1 MKSKQKYLFVGA
13 ISCLLFLILSVS
25 IIYTTSVKDFSLT
38 ILHTNDTHGI
48 VSQEPYL
55 KTLADSKKQNGEN
68 VLIIS
73 AGDTFH
79 GQLIAQLSKGLT
91 IAKIMNCT
99 GYDYI
104 APGNHDFN
112 YEVSGLK
119 DIEAQANF
127 KILASNVTN
136 KSDGSN
142 VFTPYD
148 IKIID
153 GVKIGIFGLATPE
166 TLVKTSGR
174 ESITKLNFENP
185 IENAKKIVK
194 QLKQQGCKIIIAIT
208 HLGLYDSS
216 DLNYKSNTLA
226 QNVSDSSD
234 SNYKSDYLPQNVSD
248 IDVIVDGHS
257 HTILQNGLYVKD
269 TLIAQAGEHG
279 KNIGVVNLSIKD
291 EKLEK
296 SAYLINSD
304 EYTKITPD
312 REILQII
319 QDENK
324 KIEDLVNEK
333 ICDINFDLDGE
344 RQNVRTRETNL
355 TDLVTDAI
363 LDKTQADLVL
373 INSGTVR
380 GSIKAGTITKGDVYK
395 ILPFT
400 NFVVKLEKVKGS
412 TILKA
417 IEHGVSQY
425 PKASGG
431 NIQVAGI
438 KFKFDPNKKENEKVF
453 DVRFIKNNQE
463 LNPNAEYRLATNQ
476 FMIDGGDG
484 YDMFIE
490 KYNCQQYGTLENILI
505 DYMQNL
511 GSLEKYSKVQNRIH
525 VQKKLKKYTIKKGD
539 SLYKI
544 AKKFGTTWQ
553 KLATYNAIKNPRLIF
568 PGNVISIY

>member
-174 ESITKLNFENP
+174 ESITKLDFEDP

-216 DLNYKSNTLA
+216 D
-226 QNVSDSSD
+226 
-234 SNYKSDYLPQNVSD
+234 SNYKSDCLAQNVSD
-248 IDVIVDGHS
+248 IDVIIDGHS
-257 HTILQNGLYVKD
+257 HTALQNGLYVKD
-269 TLIAQAGEHG
+269 TLIAQTGEHG

-296 SAYLINSD
+296 SAHLISSD
-304 EYTKITPD
+304 EYIKITPGA
-312 REILQII
+312 EILQII

-333 ICDINFDLDGE
+333 ICTINFDLDGE

-363 LDKTQADLVL
+363 LDKTKL
-373 INSGTVR
+373 I
-380 GSIKAGTITKGDVYK
+380 
-395 ILPFT
+395 
-400 NFVVKLEKVKGS
+400 
-412 TILKA
+412 
-417 IEHGVSQY
+417 
-425 PKASGG
+425 
-431 NIQVAGI
+431 
-438 KFKFDPNKKENEKVF
+438 
-453 DVRFIKNNQE
+453 
-463 LNPNAEYRLATNQ
+463 
-476 FMIDGGDG
+476 
-484 YDMFIE
+484 
-490 KYNCQQYGTLENILI
+490 
-505 DYMQNL
+505 
-511 GSLEKYSKVQNRIH
+511 
-525 VQKKLKKYTIKKGD
+525 
-539 SLYKI
+539 
-544 AKKFGTTWQ
+544 
-553 KLATYNAIKNPRLIF
+553 
-568 PGNVISIY
+568 

>member
-25 IIYTTSVKDFSLT
+25 IIYTTSAKDFSLT

-142 VFTPYD
+142 VFAPYD

-174 ESITKLNFENP
+174 ESITKLDFEDP

-216 DLNYKSNTLA
+216 D
-226 QNVSDSSD
+226 
-234 SNYKSDYLPQNVSD
+234 SNYKSDCLAQNVSD
-248 IDVIVDGHS
+248 IDVIIDGHS
-257 HTILQNGLYVKD
+257 HTALQNGLYVKD
-269 TLIAQAGEHG
+269 TLIAQTGEHG

-296 SAYLINSD
+296 SAHLINSD

-312 REILQII
+312 AEILQII

-333 ICDINFDLDGE
+333 ICTINFDLDGE
-344 RQNVRTRETNL
+344 RQNVRTHETNL
-355 TDLVTDAI
+355 TDLITDAI

-400 NFVVKLEKVKGS
+400 NFVVKLEKVKGL

-438 KFKFDPNKKENEKVF
+438 KFKFDPNQKENEKVF

-463 LNPNAEYRLATNQ
+463 VNPNAEYQLATNQ

-484 YDMFIE
+484 YDMFAE

-511 GSLEKYSKVQNRIH
+511 GNLEKYSKVQNRIQ
-525 VQKKLKKYTIKKGD
+525 VQKKLKQYTIKKGD

-544 AKKFGTTWQ
+544 AKRFGTTWQ

-568 PGNVISIY
+568 PGNIISIY

>member
-1 MKSKQKYLFVGA
+1 MNSKQKHLFVGA
-13 ISCLLFLILSVS
+13 ISCLLLLILSASV
-25 IIYTTSVKDFSLT
+25 IYTTSAKDFSLT

-73 AGDTFH
+73 AGDIFH

-119 DIEAQANF
+119 NIEAQANF
-127 KILASNVTN
+127 KILASNVKN

-174 ESITKLNFENP
+174 ESITKLDFEDP

-194 QLKQQGCKIIIAIT
+194 QLKQQDCKIIIAIT

-216 DLNYKSNTLA
+216 D
-226 QNVSDSSD
+226 
-234 SNYKSDYLPQNVSD
+234 SNYKSDYLAQNVPD
-248 IDVIVDGHS
+248 IDIIIDGHS
-257 HTILQNGLYVKD
+257 HTALQNGLYVKN
-269 TLIAQAGEHG
+269 TLIAQTGEHG
-279 KNIGVVNLSIKD
+279 KNIGIVNLSIKD
-291 EKLEK
+291 GKLEK
-296 SAYLINSD
+296 NAHLINSD
-304 EYTKITPD
+304 EYTKVTPD
-312 REILQII
+312 AEILQII
-319 QDENK
+319 QNENK
-324 KIEDLVNEK
+324 KIENLVNEK
-333 ICDINFDLDGE
+333 ICTINFDLDGE

-355 TDLVTDAI
+355 TDLITDAI

-425 PKASGG
+425 PKASGS

-438 KFKFDPNKKENEKVF
+438 KFKFDPNQKENEKVF

-463 LNPNAEYRLATNQ
+463 INSNAEYNLAINQ
-476 FMIDGGDG
+476 FMIDSGDG
-484 YDMFIE
+484 YDMFTE

-511 GSLEKYSKVQNRIH
+511 ESFEKYSKVQNRIH
-525 VQKKLKKYTIKKGD
+525 VQTKTQKYTVKKGD

-544 AKKFGTTWQ
+544 AKRFGTTWQ

-568 PGNVISIY
+568 PGNIISIY